1 MTIDGIRLLELLPE
15 FMRGDV
21 TAQAYAAALDG
32 LLSYA
37 GAGQRAHRPERAGR
51 TARARAGQPGVAEH
65 DNVVRLPRQH

>member
-32 LLSYA
+32 LLS
-37 GAGQRAHRPERAGR
+37 
-51 TARARAGQPGVAEH
+51 
-65 DNVVRLPRQH
+65 